1 MPLGKALAV
10 VRDLCEGAIR
20 RDRNTDAALA
30 SPLYV
35 SPEQVRGKAVDERSD
50 VYALG
55 AILYHLL
62 AGEPPFI
69 GATTDA
75 VMEMRLRT
83 APAPLHE
90 LVPSLPTRI
99 DRLAARCLAINP
111 VARFASLIEL
121 RAEIDGAIAAVRSG
135 PGRRWLITAVAA
147 TVLSAGLAY
156 GATVL
161 WHLHASR
168 ATAGSGS
175 AAVAQTGWGSSASQV
190 GCGSGSDAGSDARG
204 DNKPRPGGGVVV
216 LVTAI
221 ENRSADPLFD
231 GTLDQAIELV
241 LRRSSVVDPISG
253 FQLHALAA
261 ELTPD
266 PPAADALPGELVGKK
281 LAARDHSRV
290 VIVRGAVST
299 KNAGFTVKLIATNA
313 TDDAVV
319 LDQTL
324 DVAAVDHAIPMVAL
338 FANSLRLALGE
349 QLPPDNSEAEHTGLS
364 NNIEAVHEMAIGRS
378 MILAGNLGDAVPH
391 LQHVIALD
399 PAFAYGHV
407 LLGFA
412 YIGLDRLVDGGEQ
425 NRDALR
431 GLDQLGERD
440 RLTFLGNYYE
450 FSTGEYDRSV
460 AAFAQL
466 LKKWP
471 NDQGAEVSLS
481 DVYMSMRDVP
491 KALEAARRAA
501 RDHSRDL
508 VTRLNLA
515 AIELDAGN
523 FETSLAELDKIT
535 HEIPHPLAQVQ
546 LYYGLANLLSGDR
559 EKALGFFD
567 KYAQQAP
574 GFGAIAKAD
583 LALSESRLVDA
594 EKLLDGV
601 IASAASPDAAEL
613 AHVLLAETRLRR
625 GDAKGALASATKVA
639 KESSWLFFAAL
650 TELAAGDEK
659 DALETAQRLDKD
671 AAIGPRVM
679 TKWLYGEVA
688 RAHKKPD
695 EAITAF
701 RESLEL
707 IDAWFGHYLLARAYL
722 DAGKFSDANRE
733 LEICL
738 ARQGEG
744 SSVFFDDLTSL
755 RFLSTV
761 PYYLGRAQE
770 GLGNAH
776 ASASYKAFLATQSG
790 EDHDPM
796 VEDAKKR
803 SHTR

>member
-1 MPLGKALAV
+1 MPLAKALAV

-20 RDRNTDAALA
+20 RDRNTDAALG

-35 SPEQVRGKAVDERSD
+35 SPEQVRGRAVDERSD

-90 LVPSLPTRI
+90 LVPSLPMRI

-111 VARFASLIEL
+111 VARFASLVEL
-121 RAEIDGAIAAVRSG
+121 RAEIDGAIAAVRKG
-135 PGRRWLITAVAA
+135 PGRRSLVTAVAV
-147 TVLSAGLAY
+147 TVVSAGLAY
-156 GATVL
+156 GVTVL

-168 ATAGSGS
+168 AITGPGS
-175 AAVAQTGWGSSASQV
+175 AAVAQTGSGA
-190 GCGSGSDAGSDARG
+190 GALHAGSGSASNVPSGGS
-204 DNKPRPGGGVVV
+204 VVV

-241 LRRSSVVDPISG
+241 LRRSSVIDPVSG

-266 PPAADALPGELVGKK
+266 PPAAGALPGELVGKR
-281 LAARDHSRV
+281 LAARDHHRV
-290 VIVRGAVST
+290 VIVRGSVTS
-299 KNAGFTVKLIATNA
+299 KNAGFTVKLTATNA

-338 FANSLRLALGE
+338 FANSLRTALGE
-349 QLPPDNSEAEHTGLS
+349 HLPADNSEAGHTGLS

-378 MILAGNLGDAVPH
+378 MILAGNLADAVPH

-466 LKKWP
+466 LETWP

-481 DVYMSMRDVP
+481 DVYLSMRDVP

-523 FETSLAELDKIT
+523 FEASLAELDKIT

-559 EKALGFFD
+559 EKALGYFD

-601 IASAASPDAAEL
+601 ITAASSPDASEL
-613 AHVLLAETRLRR
+613 AHVLLAEARLRR
-625 GDAKGALASATKVA
+625 GDAKGAIASATKVT

-659 DALETAQRLDKD
+659 NALETAQRLDTD

-679 TKWLYGEVA
+679 TKWLYGEIA
-688 RAHKKPD
+688 LAHKKPG
-695 EAITAF
+695 EAITTF
-701 RESLEL
+701 RDSIALV
-707 IDAWFGHYLLARAYL
+707 DAWFGHYLLARAYL
-722 DAGKFSDANRE
+722 DAGKFADASRE

-744 SSVFFDDLTSL
+744 SSVFFDDVTSL
-755 RFLSTV
+755 RFLSTI

-770 GLGNAH
+770 GLGTAH

-790 EDHDPM
+790 TDRDPM

-803 SHTR
+803 SHTK

>member
-99 DRLAARCLAINP
+99 DRLAARCLAVNP
-111 VARFASLIEL
+111 VARFASLVEL
-121 RAEIDGAIAAVRSG
+121 RAEIDGAMAAVRSG
-135 PGRRWLITAVAA
+135 PGSRRFITAMAA
-147 TVLSAGLAY
+147 CVLSAGLAY

-161 WHLHASR
+161 WHLHASHS
-168 ATAGSGS
+168 TARSGS
-175 AAVAQTGWGSSASQV
+175 AAVAQTGPGSDVPQV
-190 GCGSGSDAGSDARG
+190 GSGSGSDLQV
-204 DNKPRPGGGVVV
+204 RPGGSVVV

-266 PPAADALPGELVGKK
+266 PPPAGSPPGEVVGKK
-281 LAARDHSRV
+281 LAARDHTRV
-290 VIVRGAVST
+290 VIVRGAVTT
-299 KNAGFTVKLIATNA
+299 KDAGFTIMLTATNA
-313 TDDAVV
+313 TDGAVV

-338 FANSLRLALGE
+338 FANSLRTALGE
-349 QLPPDNSEAEHTGLS
+349 QLPADNSEAEHTGLS

-378 MILAGNLGDAVPH
+378 MILAGNLADAVPH
-391 LQHVIALD
+391 LQHVLALD

-425 NRDALR
+425 NRAALR

-481 DVYMSMRDVP
+481 DVYMSMRDLP

-508 VTRLNLA
+508 VTRINLA

-523 FETSLAELDKIT
+523 FEASLVELDKIT

-546 LYYGLANLLSGDR
+546 LYYGLAYLLSGDR
-559 EKALGFFD
+559 EKALGYFD

-574 GFGAIAKAD
+574 GFGPIAKAD
-583 LALSESRLVDA
+583 LALSESRLGDA
-594 EKLLDGV
+594 EKLLDAV
-601 IASAASPDAAEL
+601 IASAASADAAQL

-625 GDAKGALASATKVA
+625 GDAQGALASATKVA

-679 TKWLYGEVA
+679 TKWLYGELA
-688 RAHKKPD
+688 RVHKKPD
-695 EAITAF
+695 EAIAAF
-701 RESLEL
+701 RESVEL
-707 IDAWFGHYLLARAYL
+707 NDAWFGHYLLARAYL
-722 DAGKFSDANRE
+722 DARKFSDANHE

-776 ASASYKAFLATQSG
+776 ASASFKAFLATQNG

-803 SHTR
+803 IHH